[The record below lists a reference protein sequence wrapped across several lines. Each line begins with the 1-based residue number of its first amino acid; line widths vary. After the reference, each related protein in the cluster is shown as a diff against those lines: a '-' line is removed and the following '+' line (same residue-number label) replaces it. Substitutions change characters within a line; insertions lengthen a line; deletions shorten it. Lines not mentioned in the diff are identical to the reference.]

1 MGRPGHG
8 ARPAGERQPAR
19 IAAAVGR
26 SVGPVKRFPADGVFV
41 SSDSERFKHLFL
53 VRATD
58 FIALCRDIGVEDVYG
73 TSMVRGA
80 DGQLK
85 FTEILATP

>member
-26 SVGPVKRFPADGVFV
+26 SVGPVKRSPADGVFV
-41 SSDSERFKHLFL
+41 SSDTERFKHLFL

-80 DGQLK
+80 DGQFN